1 MKILFIFS
9 LLLALSHA
17 SFGQNLR
24 DDGIDSSK
32 RGVYIFKTRSCGIVV
47 SPDLIITSRDYTSF
61 WLVSKQDLIT
71 NYNGTHA
78 VAGVYIDVKNGV
90 KILTLKELLAHFNL
104 SLDIS
109 KYRIQINNEL
119 PIKKRNLFGSL
130 QSIETITEDKQ
141 LRIVHIVS
149 VKL

>member
-9 LLLALSHA
+9 LLLALSHV

-32 RGVYIFKTRSCGIVV
+32 RGVYIFKTRCCGIVV
-47 SPDLIITSRDYTSF
+47 SPDLIITSRDYNSF
-61 WLVSKQDLIT
+61 WLVSKQDLIK

-78 VAGVYIDVKNGV
+78 VAGVYIDVKTGV
-90 KILTLKELLAHFNL
+90 QILTLKELLAHFNL
-104 SLDIS
+104 NLDIS

-141 LRIVHIVS
+141 LRIIHIVS